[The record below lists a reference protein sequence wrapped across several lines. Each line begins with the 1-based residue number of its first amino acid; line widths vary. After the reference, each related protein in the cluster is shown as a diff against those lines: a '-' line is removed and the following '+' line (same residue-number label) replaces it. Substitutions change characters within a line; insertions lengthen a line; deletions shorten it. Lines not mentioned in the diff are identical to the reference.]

1 MFLAETLTCIHFSE
15 LFRRILFGCKTSAA
29 AKYQQPHPPS
39 SPNTQRGGP
48 TKRPF
53 CRDKACLLLKA
64 SVQQCKSTYADSSQQ
79 TPEHEAWT
87 DKNKCSRQLY
97 EECLPPPPAPK
108 PSDSLDLSLA
118 LQAGRM
124 ASTIMPQE
132 AANTRYIT
140 LSLSIATKFT

>member
-1 MFLAETLTCIHFSE
+1 M
-15 LFRRILFGCKTSAA
+15 RIVLNK
-29 AKYQQPHPPS
+29 PL
-39 SPNTQRGGP
+39 NTKLGLI
-48 TKRPF
+48 KIN
-53 CRDKACLLLKA
+53 AL
-64 SVQQCKSTYADSSQQ
+64 DSYMR
-79 TPEHEAWT
+79 
-87 DKNKCSRQLY
+87 NVC
-97 EECLPPPPAPK
+97 PPPPAPK